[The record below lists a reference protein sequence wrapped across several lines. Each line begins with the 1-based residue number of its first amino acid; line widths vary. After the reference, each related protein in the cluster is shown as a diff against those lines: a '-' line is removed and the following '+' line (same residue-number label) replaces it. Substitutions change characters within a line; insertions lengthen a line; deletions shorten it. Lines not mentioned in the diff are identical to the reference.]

1 MQISFETMQHKILIL
16 STSLGLG
23 GADQQV
29 IELASNLIQ
38 RGHQVKIL
46 SMVPLGVMGL
56 EAQSDGFDIA
66 TLNMSPGVPEPRVI
80 PKLIHVINDWQP
92 HIIHSHMLHANLL
105 ARIVRIFTRVP
116 VIISTAHSVD
126 ESEGARWRDI
136 AYRFTDFLC
145 DLTINTSKAGVER
158 YIQIG
163 LVPRNKARFI
173 PNFVN
178 TNKFKF
184 DSELR
189 SNIRSKLG
197 LGDKFIWLAVGRF
210 DPLKDYPNTIKAFA
224 IVLKQNPNALLIIAG
239 IGKLKSD
246 IEELVKEIEIES
258 NVRFLGARSDVVAL
272 MNGADA
278 YLKSSAWEG
287 MPMVLLEAAATQLP
301 IVSTD
306 VGGSRETVLD
316 GESGFLV
323 PSKNPQA
330 LAKAMLKMMAI
341 SEVERLQM
349 GQKGREFVVANY
361 STEEVVT
368 QWEQLYC
375 NLLEQR
381 QITAFI

>member
-1 MQISFETMQHKILIL
+1 MKSRILIL

-29 IELASNLIQ
+29 IALASNLIQ
-38 RGHQVKIL
+38 RGHQVKIV

-66 TLNMSPGVPEPRVI
+66 TLNMSRGVPEPRVI
-80 PKLIHVINDWQP
+80 PKLIHLINDWQP
-92 HIIHSHMLHANLL
+92 HILHSHLFHANLL
-105 ARIVRIFTRVP
+105 ARIVRLFTRVP
-116 VIISTAHSVD
+116 VIISTAHSID
-126 ESEGARWRDI
+126 ESNGARWREI
-136 AYRFTDFLC
+136 AYKFTDFLC
-145 DLTINTSKAGVER
+145 DLTICISKAGVER

-163 LVPRNKARFI
+163 LVSREKAKFI

-189 SNIRSKLG
+189 SNIRCKLG
-197 LGDKFIWLAVGRF
+197 LGDEFTWLAVGRF
-210 DPLKDYPNTIKAFA
+210 DPPKDYPTTIKAFA
-224 IVLKQNPNALLIIAG
+224 IVLQQNPNALLIIVG
-239 IGKLKSD
+239 IGKLQSD
-246 IEELVKEIEIES
+246 IEELVKELQIDS

-272 MNGADA
+272 MNAADA
-278 YLKSSAWEG
+278 YLMSSAWEG

-301 IVSTD
+301 VVSTD
-306 VGGSRETVLD
+306 VGGIKETVLD
-316 GESGFLV
+316 GKSGFLV
-323 PSKNPQA
+323 PSKNPQL
-330 LAKAMLKMMAI
+330 LAQAMFKMMAI
-341 SEVERLQM
+341 PEVERLQM

-375 NLLEQR
+375 NLLKQR

>member
-1 MQISFETMQHKILIL
+1 MKLRILIL

-29 IELASNLIQ
+29 IALASNLIN

-56 EAQSDGFDIA
+56 EAQSHGFDIA

-80 PKLIHVINDWQP
+80 PKLIHLINDWQP
-92 HIIHSHMLHANLL
+92 HILHSHMLHANLL
-105 ARIVRIFTRVP
+105 ARIVRLFTRVP

-126 ESEGARWRDI
+126 ESNGARWREI
-136 AYRFTDFLC
+136 AYKFTDFLC

-163 LVPRNKARFI
+163 LVPREKARFL

-184 DSELR
+184 DSEIR

-210 DPLKDYPNTIKAFA
+210 DPPKDYPTTIKAFA
-224 IVLKQNPNALLIIAG
+224 IVLKQNPNALLIIVG
-239 IGKLKSD
+239 IGKLKLD
-246 IEELVKEIEIES
+246 IEELVKELQIES

-272 MNGADA
+272 MNAADA

-306 VGGSRETVLD
+306 VGGIKEIVLD

-323 PSKNPQA
+323 SSKNPQA
-330 LAKAMLKMMAI
+330 LAEAMLKMMAI
-341 SEVERLQM
+341 PEIERLKM
-349 GQKGREFVVANY
+349 GQKGRDFVVANY

-375 NLLEQR
+375 NFLKKR
-381 QITAFI
+381 QIPAELSGKF

>member
-1 MQISFETMQHKILIL
+1 MKFKIIIF

-29 IELASNLIQ
+29 IALASNLIN
-38 RGHQVKIL
+38 RGHQVKIV
-46 SMVPLGVMGL
+46 SMVPLGIMGL
-56 EAQSDGFDIA
+56 EAQSHGFDIA

-80 PKLIHVINDWQP
+80 PKLIHLINDWQP

-105 ARIVRIFTRVP
+105 ARIVRLFTRVP
-116 VIISTAHSVD
+116 VIISTAHNVD
-126 ESEGARWRDI
+126 ESNGARWRGI

-145 DLTINTSKAGVER
+145 DLTICISKAGLER

-163 LVPRNKARFI
+163 LVSKGKARFI

-197 LGDKFIWLAVGRF
+197 FGDKFIWLAVGRL
-210 DPLKDYPNTIKAFA
+210 DAVKDYPTTIKAFTIA
-224 IVLKQNPNALLIIAG
+224 LKQNSNALLIIVG

-246 IEELVKEIEIES
+246 IEELVKELQIES
-258 NVRFLGARSDVVAL
+258 NVIFLGARSDVVAL
-272 MNGADA
+272 MNAADA
-278 YLKSSAWEG
+278 YLMSSALEG
-287 MPMVLLEAAATQLP
+287 MPIVLLEAAATQLP

-306 VGGSRETVLD
+306 VGGTRETILD

-323 PSKNPQA
+323 PSKNPQV
-330 LAKAMLKMMAI
+330 LAEVMSKMMAI
-341 SEVERLQM
+341 PEVERLQM
-349 GQKGREFVVANY
+349 GQKGREFVLANY

-368 QWEQLYC
+368 QWEHLYC
-375 NLLEQR
+375 NLLEQH
-381 QITAFI
+381 QIAASI